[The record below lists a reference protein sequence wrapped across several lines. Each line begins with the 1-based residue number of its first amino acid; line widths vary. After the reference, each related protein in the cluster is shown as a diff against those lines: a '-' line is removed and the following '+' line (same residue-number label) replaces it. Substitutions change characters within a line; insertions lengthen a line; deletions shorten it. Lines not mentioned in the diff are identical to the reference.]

1 MNGQTDGWMGRQ
13 RCQPKTIHFFHA
25 RRQKLHEAD
34 LELQRK
40 REYIEKLEPPTDN
53 NSKWGWGSAVVRAR
67 GSSECSLELRDLV
80 CSAAA
85 RRIEELQDSLQKKD
99 ADLQAMEERYRRY
112 VDKARTVRMLGG
124 PLSASGPAPCA
135 SLWQFIHP
143 ASAFK
148 PTVPHRVASQ
158 ASAWL
163 NCHILGTS
171 VCHGRLQRSCGP

>member
-1 MNGQTDGWMGRQ
+1 MGRQ

-67 GSSECSLELRDLV
+67 GSSECSMELRDLV

-112 VDKARTVRMLGG
+112 VDKARTVRMLGV

-135 SLWQFIHP
+135 SHQFTSPGSLYIP
-143 ASAFK
+143 ALCIQTHYTTPCHIPGFCM
-148 PTVPHRVASQ
+148 V
-158 ASAWL
+158 L
-163 NCHILGTS
+163 NCHILCTP
-171 VCHGRLQRSCGP
+171 VCQGGLQRSCGP

>member
-1 MNGQTDGWMGRQ
+1 MGRQ

-143 ASAFK
+143 GLCIQTHCTTPCRIPGFCMAELSYSWHFSVSRASAK
-148 PTVPHRVASQ
+148 KLWAVAQ
-158 ASAWL
+158 W
-163 NCHILGTS
+163 
-171 VCHGRLQRSCGP
+171 

>member
-1 MNGQTDGWMGRQ
+1 MGRQ
-13 RCQPKTIHFFHA
+13 RCQPKTILFFHA

-53 NSKWGWGSAVVRAR
+53 NSKWGWGSAVARAR
-67 GSSECSLELRDLV
+67 GSSECSMELRDLV

-112 VDKARTVRMLGG
+112 VDKARTVRMLGV

-135 SLWQFIHP
+135 SHQFTSLGSLYIP
-143 ASAFK
+143 ALCIQTHCTTPCRIPGFCM
-148 PTVPHRVASQ
+148 V
-158 ASAWL
+158 L
-163 NCHILGTS
+163 NCHILCTP
-171 VCHGRLQRSCGP
+171 VCQGGLQRSCGP